1 MTDLMLNVDLSQLVQ
16 FHVKLPRFV
25 SPIFLEFLFLALD
38 LAEQFCRF
46 LSLRGF
52 ECFHL
57 DVVLLPGICDC
68 LFVCHHLLS

>member
-25 SPIFLEFLFLALD
+25 SPVLESLFLALD

-46 LSLRGF
+46 LGLRGF

-57 DVVLLPGICDC
+57 YVVLLLGICDR